1 MSYHIHKTSLKT
13 GNSHIKSPEWILNK
27 RATIN
32 PKNDDNKC
40 FEYSIVI
47 ALQHQEIGRHPEK
60 MSNIDFFLV
69 ICIIGKV

>member
-1 MSYHIHKTSLKT
+1 MSYDIHKTSLKR

-32 PKNDDNKC
+32 PKNEDNKC

-47 ALQHQEIGRHPEK
+47 ALHYQQIGSHPER
-60 MSNIDFFLV
+60 MSNIDLF
-69 ICIIGKV
+69 